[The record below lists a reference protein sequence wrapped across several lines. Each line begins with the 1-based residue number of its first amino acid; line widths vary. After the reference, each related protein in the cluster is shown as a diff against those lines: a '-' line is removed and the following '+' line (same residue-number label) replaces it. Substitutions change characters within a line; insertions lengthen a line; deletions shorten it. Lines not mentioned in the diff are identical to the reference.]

1 MNQPTFVCNDL
12 TAQLPELA
20 ADTIISRTIY
30 RDEQL
35 RTILFAFA
43 AGQELS
49 EHATPFMA
57 VLHFLEGEARLTLGE
72 EAIDVKA
79 GSWIHMTPNLK
90 HSVYA
95 KTTMQM
101 LLLMIKETV

>member
-1 MNQPTFVCNDL
+1 MSQPTFVCNDL
-12 TAQLPELA
+12 AAQLPELA
-20 ADTIISRTIY
+20 ADTIVSRTIY

-49 EHATPFMA
+49 EHSTSFTA
-57 VLHFLEGEARLTLGE
+57 VLHFLQGEAHVTLGGE
-72 EAIDVKA
+72 EVEAKA
-79 GSWIHMTPNLK
+79 GSWIHMAPNLK

-95 KTTMQM
+95 KTPVQM
-101 LLLMIKETV
+101 LLMMIKEAV